1 MATGDRTE
9 TRLLGPTTL
18 GSTAAALGSSITS
31 TYTWVVKQIILCNT
45 DGSDRLVYLSMGNDS
60 TDVSSSAGSPASQA
74 SPANRI
80 FSALPIAAGDTVV
93 LDCALV
99 LVGSATALAADRLW
113 GFADTASKVTIT
125 VVGWRKE
132 N

>member
-1 MATGDRTE
+1 MAAGDRE
-9 TRLLGPTTL
+9 ERRLLGPQYL
-18 GSTAAALGSSITS
+18 GSTSAALGSSITS

-45 DGSDRLVYLSMGNDS
+45 DGSDRLVYLSLGNDS
-60 TDVSSSAGSPASQA
+60 TDTSSSASSPASQA
-74 SPANRI
+74 APANRI
-80 FSALPIAAGDTVV
+80 FHTLPIAAGDTVV

-99 LVGSATALAADRLW
+99 LVGSATAAAADRLW
-113 GFADTASKVTIT
+113 GFADTASKVTVT

>member
-1 MATGDRTE
+1 MAAGDRTE
-9 TRLLGPTTL
+9 QRLLGPTTL
-18 GSTAAALGSSITS
+18 GASSAALGSSITS
-31 TYTWVVKQIILCNT
+31 TYTWVVKQIIFCNT
-45 DGSDRLVYLSMGNDS
+45 DGIDRLVYLSLGNDS

-74 SPANRI
+74 APANRI
-80 FSALPIAAGDTVV
+80 FHALPIAAYDTVV

-99 LVGSATALAADRLW
+99 LVGSATALAADRFW
-113 GFADTASKVTIT
+113 GYSDAASKVTIT

>member
-1 MATGDRTE
+1 MAAGDRSE
-9 TRLLGPTTL
+9 TRLLGPQYL
-18 GSTAAALGSSITS
+18 TASSAALGSSITS
-31 TYTWVVKQIILCNT
+31 TYTWVVKQVILCNT
-45 DGSDRLVYLSMGNDS
+45 DGTDRLVYLSLGNDS
-60 TDVSSSAGSPASQA
+60 TDVSSSAGSPASKSA
-74 SPANRI
+74 PENRI
-80 FSALPIAAGDTVV
+80 FHALPIAAGDTIV

-113 GFADTASKVTIT
+113 GYADTASKVTIT